1 MNTCIFEG
9 HHTLCLSDN
18 SWFLLCESSLY
29 RLISTGFVS
38 EIHAVPGYQHILRII
53 RMVDDLNSFGLQKKI
68 ACAEETVIWAH
79 FCVTGV
85 SIKALYGPY
94 L

>member
-29 RLISTGFVS
+29 RLISPGFVS

-53 RMVDDLNSFGLQKKI
+53 RMVDDPNSFDLQKKI
-68 ACAEETVIWAH
+68 ACAEETVIWDH